1 MPHRLPDGGMGSLYR
16 ENCRLT
22 ASASRKASPL
32 RLFKRFGRIP
42 DSQGRIMLTAGL
54 RAYAGIE
61 KNVVIIGLGS
71 YIEIWAEDAWNAENE
86 ETSADEI
93 NDIMLALNF

>member
-1 MPHRLPDGGMGSLYR
+1 
-16 ENCRLT
+16 
-22 ASASRKASPL
+22 
-32 RLFKRFGRIP
+32 
-42 DSQGRIMLTAGL
+42 MLTAGL